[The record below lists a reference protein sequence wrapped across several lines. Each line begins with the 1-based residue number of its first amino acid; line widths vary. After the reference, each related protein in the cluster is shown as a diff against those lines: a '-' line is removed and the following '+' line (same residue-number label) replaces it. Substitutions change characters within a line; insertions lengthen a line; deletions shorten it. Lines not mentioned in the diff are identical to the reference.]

1 MTLLAEVVTASRDL
15 SDTSSRSEKVAI
27 LAGLLGR
34 LDKSE
39 VAVAVGF
46 LTGVPRQGRVGI
58 GYSTIYGIERAPAAE
73 ASLTIDDL
81 DRAIAEVQD
90 TTGTGSA
97 AKRQLILG
105 ALLGRATE
113 QEADFVRRL
122 FTGELRQGALAGLM
136 VDAIAKAAEVPGE
149 LARRA
154 LMLSGDLMRTAEI
167 AIAQGE
173 GGLRG
178 VGFEIF
184 RPILPMLASTAASVP
199 EAVGSFDRSS
209 VEWKLDGIRIQ
220 IHRRDEDIRIYTR
233 NLNDITHT
241 LPGIVAAVR
250 LLPLNRAVF
259 DGEALW
265 MSEDGPAAFQD
276 TVSQIDSAAPPVGI
290 VTFLFD
296 VLHIEGDDLLD
307 TPLEERAARL
317 EGIAPHLKIP
327 SVLTS
332 DPETAQRVLDQA
344 LHAGHEG
351 VVVKDAA
358 SPYSAGRRGK
368 AWRKVKPVLTYD
380 LVVLGAEWG
389 HGRRRGWLS
398 NLHLGARDPSTG
410 EFVMVGK
417 CFKGLTDDLLE
428 WQTKELLARETGR
441 QGIAVLVRPELLVEI
456 ALDGVQS
463 STRYPGG
470 VALRF
475 ARVKRYR
482 PDKSA
487 EEADTIDDLRALLEA
502 PIPTRR
508 SVRPR

>member
-1 MTLLAEVVTASRDL
+1 MTLLADVVAASRDV
-15 SDTSSRSEKVAI
+15 TNTRSRSQKVAI
-27 LAGLLGR
+27 LADLLGR
-34 LDKSE
+34 LDANE
-39 VAVAVGF
+39 IVLGVGF

-58 GYSTIYGIERAPAAE
+58 GYATIYGIERAPARDP
-73 ASLTIDDL
+73 SLTL
-81 DRAIAEVQD
+81 GEVDRAIAEVQGM
-90 TTGTGSA
+90 TGSGSA
-97 AKRQLILG
+97 AARKQILG
-105 ALLGRATE
+105 DLLGRATE

-122 FTGELRQGALAGLM
+122 FTGQLRQGALAGLM
-136 VDAIAKAAEVPGE
+136 VDAIAKAAGTSRE

-154 LMLSGDLMRTAEI
+154 LMLSGDLTRTAEI
-167 AIAQGE
+167 AITKG
-173 GGLRG
+173 GDGLRE

-184 RPILPMLASTAASVP
+184 RPILPMLASSAASVP
-199 EAVGSFDRSS
+199 EALGSLSRSS

-220 IHRRDEDIRIYTR
+220 IHRRDEEIRIYTR

-241 LPGIVAAVR
+241 LPGIVGAVR
-250 LLPLNRAVF
+250 ALPVTQAVF

-265 MSEDGPAAFQD
+265 MGEHGPATFQD
-276 TVSQIDSAAPPVGI
+276 TVSQIDSNAPLEGVVP
-290 VTFLFD
+290 FLFD
-296 VLHIEGDDLLD
+296 VLHLEGDDLLD
-307 TPLEERAARL
+307 TPLADRSARL
-317 EGIAPHLKIP
+317 EEIAPHLKIP
-327 SVLTS
+327 SVVTS
-332 DPETAQRVLDQA
+332 DPETAERVLDEA
-344 LHAGHEG
+344 LDAGHEG

-358 SPYSAGRRGK
+358 SLYSAGRRGK
-368 AWRKVKPVLTYD
+368 AWRKVKPVRTYD

-417 CFKGLTDDLLE
+417 CFKGLTDELLE
-428 WQTKELLARETGR
+428 WQTEELLDRETDR

-487 EEADTIDDLRALLEA
+487 EEADTIDDLRKLLS
-502 PIPTRR
+502 P
-508 SVRPR
+508 RP